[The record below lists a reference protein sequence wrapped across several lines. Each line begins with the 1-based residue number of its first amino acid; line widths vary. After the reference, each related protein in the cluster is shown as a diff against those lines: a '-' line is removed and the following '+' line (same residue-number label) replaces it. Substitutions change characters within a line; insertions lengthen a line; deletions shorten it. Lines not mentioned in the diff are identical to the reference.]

1 MAATRANRER
11 GIALLMTLAFITLAI
26 SIAVET
32 NRQARLSIE
41 ATEAARARLLA
52 GQMAAAGIHGAMA
65 ILIQDRYASETDH
78 LKETWADPEK
88 LQEAL
93 EDVSFEDGR
102 LEVRIADEM
111 ARIQINALVDFP
123 QSQNFIPNQQKIMER
138 AIDEV
143 RSALE
148 EQGDLSA
155 TDMVNA
161 IKDWLDSGDDEA
173 ITGLNGAESDYY
185 QDLDPPYAARN
196 GPMIHIG
203 ELARVKGISP
213 ELFQGGGEG
222 GATGLRDLMTVYG
235 ASSTDN
241 DGFTFKGEVNLNTAP
256 QAVLAALMPPE
267 SSDLAEAFV
276 QYRDEAEALVLESD
290 NWYLDVPGAADLE
303 LSEDITTL
311 SSNIFRIQATAT
323 WNGFQR
329 AVIAVVE
336 RLQAADGKGW
346 ACRIL
351 SWEMS

>member
-1 MAATRANRER
+1 MAGTRTKNEC

-41 ATEAARARLLA
+41 ATDAARARLLA

-78 LKETWADPEK
+78 LKETWGDPEK

-93 EDVSFEDGR
+93 EDVSFEAGR

-123 QSQNFIPNQQKIMER
+123 QSQNFIPDQQKIMER

-143 RSALE
+143 LSALE

-213 ELFQGGGEG
+213 ELFQGSED
-222 GATGLRDLMTVYG
+222 ATGLRDLMTVYG
-235 ASSTDN
+235 ASPTDN
-241 DGFTFKGEVNLNTAP
+241 GGFTFKGEVNLNTAP
-256 QAVLAALMPPE
+256 QVVLAALMPPE

-311 SSNIFRIQATAT
+311 SSNIFRIHATAT
-323 WNGFQR
+323 RDGFQR
-329 AVIAVVE
+329 AVSAVVE

-346 ACRIL
+346 TCRIL

>member
-1 MAATRANRER
+1 MAATRIKNER

-41 ATEAARARLLA
+41 ATDAACAQLLA

-123 QSQNFIPNQQKIMER
+123 QSQNFSPDQQQIMER
-138 AIDEV
+138 AIDEA
-143 RSALE
+143 RSALD

-196 GPMIHIG
+196 GPMIHIS

-213 ELFQGGGEG
+213 ELFQGGEG
-222 GATGLRDLMTVYG
+222 GPGLRDLMTVYG
-235 ASSTDN
+235 ASSKD
-241 DGFTFKGEVNLNTAP
+241 DGGFTFKGEVNLNTAP

-276 QYRDEAEALVLESD
+276 QYRDEADALVLESN
-290 NWYLDVPGAADLE
+290 NWYQDVPGAADLD

-329 AVIAVVE
+329 AVSAVVE
-336 RLQAADGKGW
+336 RLQATDGKGW

>member
-1 MAATRANRER
+1 MAATRIINER

-41 ATEAARARLLA
+41 STDAARARLVA
-52 GQMAAAGIHGAMA
+52 GQMATAGIHGAMA

-102 LEVRIADEM
+102 LEVHIADEM

-123 QSQNFIPNQQKIMER
+123 QSQNFSPDQQQIMER
-138 AIDEV
+138 AIDQV

-148 EQGDLSA
+148 VQGDLSA

-161 IKDWLDSGDDEA
+161 IKDWLDTGDDEA

-213 ELFQGGGEG
+213 ELFQGSED
-222 GATGLRDLMTVYG
+222 ATGLRDLMTVYG
-235 ASSTDN
+235 ASSTDE
-241 DGFTFKGEVNLNTAP
+241 GSFTFKGEVNLNTAP

-276 QYRDEAEALVLESD
+276 QYRDEAEALVLESS
-290 NWYLDVPGAADLE
+290 NWYQDVPGAADLD

-329 AVIAVVE
+329 AVSAVVE
-336 RLQAADGKGW
+336 RLQATDGKGW
-346 ACRIL
+346 VCRIL
-351 SWEMS
+351 SWKMS